1 MTKKSFQKST
11 FSHDTDE
18 YIQFNI
24 YEELKNFSNE
34 INFDQKEI
42 NLIQMNFKHSKFK
55 LKNFISK

>member
-1 MTKKSFQKST
+1 MTPT
-11 FSHDTDE
+11 N
-18 YIQFNI
+18 IFNLTA